1 MEQGEPGLQKA
12 WPSPFSALRPAWKAT
27 HSPVQQ
33 VKSLRGDLSGNVK
46 LEACALGDNF
56 VYVPKTRL
64 FSRSLNAFLPVSACR
79 VFSQT
84 LSHAIYV
91 S

>member
-1 MEQGEPGLQKA
+1 MEQGEPGLQKP
-12 WPSPFSALRPAWKAT
+12 WPSPFSALRPAWKAS

-33 VKSLRGDLSGNVK
+33 VNSLKGDLSGSIK

-56 VYVPKTRL
+56 VCVPKTGL
-64 FSRSLNAFLPVSACR
+64 ISRSLNAFLPVSACR

-84 LSHAIYV
+84 LPHAIYL